1 MIAIRQLMTPKLVTV
16 DAGTSAID
24 AAKLMRAH
32 QIGSVFVERAKTIVG
47 IVTETDIVRKIVAGD
62 RVPCFVPVEQVM
74 SSPVVGIEEHRPIT
88 EAADLM
94 EEHRARHL
102 AVTKAGQIVGVVSV
116 RDLLRPVSLDEF

>member
-1 MIAIRQLMTPKLVTV
+1 MIAIRQLMTPRLVTIQ
-16 DAGTSAID
+16 AGTSAIE

-32 QIGSVFVERAKTIVG
+32 QIGSVFVQRENRIVG

-62 RVPCFVPVEQVM
+62 RMPTFVPVETVM
-74 SSPVVGIEEHRPIT
+74 SAPVIGIEEHRPIT

-116 RDLLRPVSLDEF
+116 RDLLRPVSIDEF